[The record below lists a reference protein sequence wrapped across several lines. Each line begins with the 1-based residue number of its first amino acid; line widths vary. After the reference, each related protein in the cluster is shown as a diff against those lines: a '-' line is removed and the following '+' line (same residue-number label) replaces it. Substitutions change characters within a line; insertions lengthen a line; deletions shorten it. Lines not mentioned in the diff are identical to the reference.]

1 MSTPRFLRQTIAN
14 LQLQAADPGA
24 CGFKAVLGDDGGVT
38 LSLQVYM
45 PNDYAFVSQ
54 LQCAVY

>member
-14 LQLQAADPGA
+14 LQLQEADPGA
-24 CGFKAVLGDDGGVT
+24 CGFEAVLGDDGAAT

-45 PNDYAFVSQ
+45 PNDHASVSQ
-54 LQCAVY
+54 LHCAVY